1 MAYDSK
7 GTVNKVILIGR
18 LGADPELKYTQAN
31 AAVLNLRLAT
41 NTSWKGQDG
50 NLQESTEWHNVVVWR
65 KTAEVVS
72 KYTKK
77 GSRIYVE
84 GKLTT
89 RSWDDKDG
97 NKRYTTEVLA
107 DQIQLLDTRGDR
119 DTLMLNLRLR
129 MKHQPSLP
137 NRARK
142 TATICRFNRPTS
154 MLFLNGELLF
164 CVRILCCKGFDF
176 FCGDSR
182 CRLPNWSLRHVRR
195 AKMRMHPFPISALAL
210 RLWAATV
217 LSTRDAIS
225 NQAHWD

>member
-50 NLQESTEWHNVVVWR
+50 NMQESTEWHNVVVWR

-119 DTLMLNLRLR
+119 DTSYA
-129 MKHQPSLP
+129 QPPSADEAPTEFAEPSAQDSDDLP
-137 NRARK
+137 
-142 TATICRFNRPTS
+142 F
-154 MLFLNGELLF
+154 
-164 CVRILCCKGFDF
+164 
-176 FCGDSR
+176 
-182 CRLPNWSLRHVRR
+182 
-195 AKMRMHPFPISALAL
+195 
-210 RLWAATV
+210 
-217 LSTRDAIS
+217 
-225 NQAHWD
+225 